1 MFGTTNKRKQGIT
14 CIIEKGELYL
24 ITAGISTT
32 IFIVSALISAFCA
45 VRLSTYANLISQ
57 HTKIGG
63 LVAGTML
70 LAAATSLP
78 ELTAT
83 VSAGIIGN
91 ADIAVGNG
99 LGSIIFNI
107 FFLFL
112 LDVHFR
118 HHRLFLNV
126 SDHHLYTGVI
136 GLLLCAIT
144 SGGMILHLPLSLFWI
159 SLISILVAM
168 VYAAGMWYISQ
179 KQSVTSVPSTTSS
192 GVETIHVPRTIQKFI
207 FFAAVIFVSGSML
220 SISGDSMAGTTGI
233 SATAVGS
240 ILVATA
246 TSIPDAVSVYVA
258 LRLANVNL
266 AVGTILGSNAFN
278 VLMTAIGDLFYTNG
292 SIWKNTSDQTIII
305 AVAGFVLTGIVMA
318 IIKRDHTRNTL
329 TYVVPSL
336 IIVASYIVVITS
348 ILFYSESS

>member
-1 MFGTTNKRKQGIT
+1 M
-14 CIIEKGELYL
+14 
-24 ITAGISTT
+24 
-32 IFIVSALISAFCA
+32 
-45 VRLSTYANLISQ
+45 STYANQISQ

-118 HHRLFLNV
+118 RHRLFLNV
-126 SDHHLYTGVI
+126 SDHHLYTGII

-144 SGGMILHLPLSLFWI
+144 CGGMILHLPLSLLWI
-159 SLISILVAM
+159 SLISVLVTA

-179 KQSVTSVPSTTSS
+179 KQTITQGSS
-192 GVETIHVPRTIQKFI
+192 AASSSVETIYVPRTVQKFI
-207 FFAAVIFVSGSML
+207 FFAAVIFVSGSAL
-220 SISGDSMAGTTGI
+220 SVSGDIMADTTGI

-278 VLMTAIGDLFYTNG
+278 VLMTAIGDLFYTKG
-292 SIWKNTSDQTIII
+292 SIWNDTSNQTIII
-305 AVAGFVLTGIVMA
+305 AAAGFVLTGLVMA

-329 TYVVPSL
+329 TYIVPSL
-336 IIVASYIVVITS
+336 IIVTSYIVIITS
-348 ILFYSESS
+348 ILFYNENS